1 MSDIDAKG
9 EFESIDD
16 YNIAGLFGDN
26 GDGGGKNMKGKT
38 IETTSQVELPFSA
51 EVAFNLY

>member
-9 EFESIDD
+9 EYESIDD